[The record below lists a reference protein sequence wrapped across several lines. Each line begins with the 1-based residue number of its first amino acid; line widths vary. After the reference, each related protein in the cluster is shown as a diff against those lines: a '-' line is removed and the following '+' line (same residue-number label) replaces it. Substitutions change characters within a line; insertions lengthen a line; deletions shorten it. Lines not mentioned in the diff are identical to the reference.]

1 MRTGNLVEC
10 INDIFL
16 PKQIEM
22 IPHRPQKKSIYEVR
36 KALHTRMGKA
46 YLLVEIENPVIDDP
60 VSGMKFEPS
69 FNVKRFVIVDDESGN
84 QLKEKISELLEEEIY

>member
-10 INDIFL
+10 INDTFL
-16 PKQIEM
+16 PKQMEL

-36 KALHTRMGKA
+36 RVLHTRMGKA
-46 YLLVEIENPVIDDP
+46 YLLVEIENPVVDDP

-69 FNVKRFVIVDDESGN
+69 FDVKRFTIVDDTSGN
-84 QLKEKISELLEEEIY
+84 NLREQIEELIEEEIY